1 MGEYLKGKGFGSS
14 IFAADD
20 GAKGDSGR
28 PSAAHIT
35 MMIST
40 TAATPAHGFGI
51 SNDCPMVRVM
61 LDKANAKVAFV
72 TSTMVPGR
80 GGVAG
85 GSGDALLA
93 SVNSDI
99 IEAKITEII
108 AKVFS

>member
-1 MGEYLKGKGFGSS
+1 
-14 IFAADD
+14 
-20 GAKGDSGR
+20 
-28 PSAAHIT
+28 
-35 MMIST
+35 
-40 TAATPAHGFGI
+40 
-51 SNDCPMVRVM
+51 M